1 MRNVCDEITDEE
13 LDYYKG
19 KWLRISP
26 EERYNILKRD
36 WYRHESSWYAR
47 KLNAYD
53 KVGCNQ
59 FSGCVPECRYF
70 LEQGRIEDEEIE
82 SWYME
87 YKNKSK
93 IDS

>member
-1 MRNVCDEITDEE
+1 
-13 LDYYKG
+13 
-19 KWLRISP
+19 
-26 EERYNILKRD
+26 
-36 WYRHESSWYAR
+36 
-47 KLNAYD
+47 
-53 KVGCNQ
+53 VGCNQ
-59 FSGCVPECRYF
+59 FSGCGPECRYF